1 MIRIVMCIAIGCSYL
16 YMAEIFPSVFRG
28 ICVGMVSIIGRI
40 GCMLAPLV
48 ADTLI
53 SHDIIP

>member
-1 MIRIVMCIAIGCSYL
+1 MLRMVISISIGCSYL

-28 ICVGMVSIIGRI
+28 ICVGMVCIIGRT
-40 GCMLAPLV
+40 GGVLAPLV

-53 SHDIIP
+53 AHDIVP